1 MATIE
6 TITVL
11 RAFNKPLFNGYCP
24 SIDQQVPIMLFFLGF
39 NKHLCCYC
47 LLICQPATF
56 ILFFI
61 RGSMNTKYFY
71 SLSMYQQAAIMVIG
85 CPLVG
90 QQTPVQEIQQE
101 PFKVIVLL
109 SVTI

>member
-6 TITVL
+6 TITVR

-24 SIDQQVPIMLFFLGF
+24 SMDQQVPIMLFSLGF

-47 LLICQPATF
+47 LSICQPATF
-56 ILFFI
+56 ILFSI

-71 SLSMYQQAAIMVIG
+71 SLSMIHQLLWL
-85 CPLVG
+85 LV
-90 QQTPVQEIQQE
+90 
-101 PFKVIVLL
+101 VLQWVNKHL
-109 SVTI
+109 L